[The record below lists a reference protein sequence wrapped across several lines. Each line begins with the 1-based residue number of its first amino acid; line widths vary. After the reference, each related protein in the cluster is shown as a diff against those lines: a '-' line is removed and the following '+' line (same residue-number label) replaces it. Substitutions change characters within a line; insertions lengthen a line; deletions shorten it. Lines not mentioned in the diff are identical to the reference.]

1 MSYIKSNVFLAE
13 LLDCGTR
20 DLSILENIQED
31 TLEKAIDNIR
41 VHGGQLG
48 DEKLT
53 LDNIWLNAFYEALSD
68 TEDLLLEFGVQL
80 YLNDFIDYHFNYI
93 ATSVAVTN
101 SEYFIEQ
108 VEQEYD
114 TLSKELQTR
123 WIERY
128 GVHNAEDLKQFIK
141 DSVEELIGIHVEE

>member
-1 MSYIKSNVFLAE
+1 MNYIKSDMFLAE
-13 LLDCGTR
+13 LLDCGTG

-31 TLEKAIDNIR
+31 ILEKAIDNIR
-41 VHGGQLG
+41 VHAGQLG

-53 LDNIWLNAFYEALSD
+53 LDNIWVNAFYEALGD
-68 TEDLLLEFGVQL
+68 TEGLLLEFEVRL
-80 YLNDFIDYHFNYI
+80 YLNDFIDYDFNYI
-93 ATSVAVTN
+93 ATSVAVTD
-101 SEYFIEQ
+101 SEYFSEQ

-114 TLSKELQTR
+114 TLSKELQTS

-141 DSVEELIGIHVEE
+141 DSVEELIGIHVAE